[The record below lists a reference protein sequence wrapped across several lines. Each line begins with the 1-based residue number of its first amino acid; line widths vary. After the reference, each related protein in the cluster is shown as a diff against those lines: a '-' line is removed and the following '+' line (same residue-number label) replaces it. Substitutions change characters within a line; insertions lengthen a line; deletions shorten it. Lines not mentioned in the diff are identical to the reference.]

1 MQTFQLLESLREK
14 YSTLTRDFCRVSS
27 YYKANVKQKSAD
39 GGHSTI
45 DTRYFIQPPYSVSL
59 RLKRWYTSADLRS
72 KTIALSSLLK
82 IPLAR
87 YFTPF
92 SQEGITARIRST
104 ITAF

>member
-45 DTRYFIQPPYSVSL
+45 DTRYFV
-59 RLKRWYTSADLRS
+59 
-72 KTIALSSLLK
+72 ALSNPVSTSN
-82 IPLAR
+82 A
-87 YFTPF
+87 FTWDVN
-92 SQEGITARIRST
+92 SA
-104 ITAF
+104 